1 MGCTVRALEVVSLD
15 GPQAVKLTDVAVP
28 EPSPGQ
34 VLVRV
39 IAAGVNFA
47 DVQESRGTYPPGR
60 SAPFVAGQEMVGEV
74 AALGA
79 GVTGWSVGDRVYG
92 GGAGT
97 FAEYVTAPA
106 AGLVPIPAGWSA
118 TQAAG
123 LFSNWLTAY
132 VSLRTFGHVRAG
144 ETVLVHA
151 AAGGVGQAAVRIAR
165 VLGADVVGTA
175 SGEPKRRLLNDLGVS
190 RVVDYTREDVVT
202 GVRRLTGGRSVD
214 LILDTVGG
222 STFRAGLEL
231 AANHTGRIV
240 VVGILAGD
248 AAVSNRELLWDHQVQ
263 LLGVNMRALMGHR
276 PDLVQRAAG
285 ELFALL
291 AEHGIRPD
299 EPTSADL
306 ADGPDVLARMEDRRT
321 TGKLVLLP

>member
-1 MGCTVRALEVVSLD
+1 MRALEVVSTD
-15 GPQAVKLTDVAVP
+15 GPRAMKLTEMAVP
-28 EPSPGQ
+28 EPPAGQ
-34 VLVRV
+34 VLVKV

-79 GVTGWSVGDRVYG
+79 GVAGWTVGDQVYG

-97 FAEYVTAPA
+97 FAEYVTAPV
-106 AGLVPIPAGWSA
+106 AGLVPIPPGWSP

-132 VSLRTFGHVRAG
+132 ISLRTLGNIQAG

-151 AAGGVGQAAVRIAR
+151 AAGGVGQAAVRIAQA
-165 VLGADVVGTA
+165 LGATVVGTA
-175 SGEPKRRLLNDLGVS
+175 SGEHKRRLLNDLGVS
-190 RVVDYTREDVVT
+190 RVVDYSQQDLVAE
-202 GVRRLTGGRSVD
+202 VRRQTGGRSID

-222 STFRAGLEL
+222 STFRADLEL

-240 VVGILAGD
+240 IVGILAGD
-248 AAVSNRELLWDHQVQ
+248 ATVSNRELLWDHQVQ
-263 LLGVNMRALMGHR
+263 LLGINMRALMGHR
-276 PDLVQRAAG
+276 PDLVQQAGG

-306 ADGPDVLARMEDRRT
+306 ADGPELLAHMEDRRT